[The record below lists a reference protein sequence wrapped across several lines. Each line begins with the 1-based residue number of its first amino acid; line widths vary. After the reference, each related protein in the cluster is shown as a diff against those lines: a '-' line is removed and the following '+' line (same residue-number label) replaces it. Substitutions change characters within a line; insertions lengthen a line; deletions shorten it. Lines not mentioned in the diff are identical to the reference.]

1 MTFINIT
8 TLKGKIVSF
17 ESRPP
22 RTTELEKRI
31 KIGSGFHNKWYR
43 SQRDHM
49 LGWMVVQECQAR
61 KAGNDPAM
69 VDAQGMW
76 NRLKC
81 SPLMFWLAESG
92 GVSSDALSEAE
103 TQAVKAA
110 ELNPKD
116 GDPHGSMMRSVLPWS
131 LVAAAISAQPFHNWD
146 ENADQKA
153 EEAFQRLIAKNAAY
167 RPLAQW
173 LDANTNQQSGREIPR
188 K

>member
-1 MTFINIT
+1 MTFIDIT
-8 TLKGKIVSF
+8 TLKRMVFSF
-17 ESRPP
+17 ESHPP
-22 RTTELEKRI
+22 RTADLEKRI
-31 KIGSGFHNKWYR
+31 KIGSAFHNKWYK

-61 KAGNDPAM
+61 KSGNHPTM

-81 SPLMFWLAESG
+81 SPLMFWLAECG
-92 GVSSDALSEAE
+92 GVSNDVLCQAE
-103 TQAVKAA
+103 IHAVRAA

-116 GDPHGSMMRSVLPWS
+116 GDPHGAMMRTVLPWT
-131 LVAAAISAQPFHNWD
+131 LVATAISAQPLHQWD
-146 ENADQKA
+146 DNADQAA

-173 LDANTNQQSGREIPR
+173 LEGNTNQLSGREIPS

>member
-1 MTFINIT
+1 MVF
-8 TLKGKIVSF
+8 SF

-22 RTTELEKRI
+22 RTSELEQRI
-31 KIGSGFHNKWYR
+31 KIGSAFHNKWHR

-49 LGWMVVQECQAR
+49 LGSMVVQECQAR
-61 KAGNDPAM
+61 KSGNDPTM
-69 VDAQGMW
+69 VDAQRMW

-81 SPLMFWLAESG
+81 SPLMFWLAECG
-92 GVSSDALSEAE
+92 GVSNDVLSEAAIH
-103 TQAVKAA
+103 AVRAA

-116 GDPHGSMMRSVLPWS
+116 GDPHGTMMRTVLPWS
-131 LVAAAISAQPFHNWD
+131 LVAAAISAQQFYQWHH
-146 ENADQKA
+146 NADQAA

-173 LDANTNQQSGREIPR
+173 LDANINQQSDQEIPR